1 MWDYICVFI
10 FPRHLFGN
18 LLFTATSVHF
28 VQAFLMFVFL
38 QASLLTCVM
47 FYLPQN
53 VFIKDLQQKTA
64 SNGAATHFCFV
75 SVMQRKVHK
84 YSWL

>member
-10 FPRHLFGN
+10 FPHHLFGN
-18 LLFTATSVHF
+18 LVFTATSVHF
-28 VQAFLMFVFL
+28 VQDFLIIWSSFL
-38 QASLLTCVM
+38 QASFITCVM
-47 FYLPQN
+47 FHLFLN

-75 SVMQRKVHK
+75 SAKK
-84 YSWL
+84 SA

>member
-1 MWDYICVFI
+1 MI
-10 FPRHLFGN
+10 
-18 LLFTATSVHF
+18 
-28 VQAFLMFVFL
+28 VFL

-64 SNGAATHFCFV
+64 SNGGCNTLLFV
-75 SVMQRKVHK
+75 SVLGKEK
-84 YSWL
+84 CINTAGCNLWC